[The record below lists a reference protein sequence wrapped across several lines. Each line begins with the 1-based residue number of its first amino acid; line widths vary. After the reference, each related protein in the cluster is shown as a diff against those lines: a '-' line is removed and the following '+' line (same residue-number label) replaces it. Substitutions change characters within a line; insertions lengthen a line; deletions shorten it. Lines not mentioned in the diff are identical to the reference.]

1 MVLRH
6 PALVLLLILA
16 AGALPSLASP
26 GTAVDDAALAV
37 PPLESMERAL
47 DSVRDAPAEDQQA
60 QRLKELYS
68 ATVQSLRGAAE
79 SRLDAAR
86 FERLYADAP
95 EQTARFTAELQD
107 LQRATRRISI
117 SRDISVERLERRLD
131 EAEAR
136 VAALRNEEVS
146 LGNTVST
153 LQTRVDAARQELKS
167 LGDVSAR
174 REGAPLPRPG
184 ESAEVTKA
192 RIDEWLSR
200 QDYRSAQR
208 LKLEIEVRTLP
219 VRLDARKAELK
230 LIGVQREEA
239 EREMTALAGQE
250 HLRRIAEASRLRDE
264 TIRHVAEMGSSLP
277 ELRALATEVSG
288 LADEYVATV
297 TRFESDSANLARAD
311 RALETLRASF
321 SATRQQLDIAALS
334 DALGPVLV
342 EQYQR
347 LDDFEQ
353 PDRYLALLSGRL
365 SETRL
370 REFRI
375 GQLRE
380 QSSARREQIEAAVRA
395 SDAADVREHE
405 SVIDEA
411 EQLLAD
417 RDELLDALGGLYVQ
431 VTGHIIELD
440 SIYQEQ
446 ASLAESFRQLLDR
459 NLIWMK
465 SHPALGVRDFTAFP
479 AVVLGLA
486 AGQDW
491 RGFFAE
497 LAGGLREH
505 PLSTGFS
512 LLVLLLL
519 WRNHAW
525 LRARLGSLGLRTVG
539 LKDYRFHMALQALG
553 VHLLLAMPV
562 PLVMVWSGWLLE
574 GLSSTNPLAPAI
586 GEAARSVGLLSYGY
600 LFLLSAF
607 GADGFARQHLR
618 WRTGR
623 VQSVQRWM
631 RFGVRLL
638 LPLALAC
645 LALGEFTDR
654 PEVAVAQRVATVLF
668 TLAFFLLSVALV
680 RAGTG
685 MFGGAFFAQ
694 RFALAGRAGRTL
706 VMALLVAQP
715 VAVLLDVMGYHFTAS
730 ALEVR
735 VFLTIVVLLIAK
747 LVIDTG
753 LLGLTIAGQR
763 SAALREQQ
771 AQEEQTSVDAPADED
786 FAKMNASAVALLQ
799 VFALGLT
806 AAVLLALWSQF
817 FTALSILDAVGLWQ
831 HESVVDGKTVLQDV
845 SLFDLLGAL
854 LLFGVALTLAR
865 GLPALLGIV
874 LYGWVTRK
882 GVLFT
887 IQTIISYVV
896 VSLGFFF
903 SLQLL
908 GFGWAKLQWMAAGL
922 SVGLGFG
929 LQEIFANFFA
939 GLIMLFERPVRIGD
953 VITLGEYSG
962 TIQRIRMRATTITDF
977 DNREVIVPNK
987 MFVTERL
994 INWTLSSSVVRMSF
1008 DVGVSYNADPRQ
1020 VRETLMELLEAD
1032 PRVLKDPPPNVVFRE
1047 FAASALNFRCFG
1059 HVEDI
1064 SLRFQVQNDLHMR
1077 ITEVFRE
1084 RGIEIAYPQMDL
1096 HLRSVD
1102 PVAGDRLSGPGA

>member
-6 PALVLLLILA
+6 PAFVLLLILA
-16 AGALPSLASP
+16 VGALPAVASAAS
-26 GTAVDDAALAV
+26 AVDDAALAV

-47 DSVRDAPAEDQQA
+47 ESVRDAPADDQQA

-95 EQTARFTAELQD
+95 KQTARFTAELQD

-174 REGAPLPRPG
+174 REGAPLSRPG
-184 ESAEVTKA
+184 DSAEVTKA
-192 RIDEWLSR
+192 RIDEWLAR

-208 LKLEIEVRTLP
+208 LKLETEVRTLP
-219 VRLDARKAELK
+219 VRLDARKTELK
-230 LIGVQREEA
+230 LVGVQREEA
-239 EREMTALAGQE
+239 ERDMTALAGQE

-264 TIRHVAEMGSSLP
+264 TARHVAEMGSSLP
-277 ELRALATEVSG
+277 ELRALATEVSA

-297 TRFESDSANLARAD
+297 TRFESDSANLARAN

-347 LDDFEQ
+347 LDDLEQ
-353 PDRYLALLSGRL
+353 PDRYLASLSGRL

-380 QSSARREQIEAAVRA
+380 QSSARREQVEAVVHA
-395 SDAADVREHE
+395 SGAADAREYE
-405 SVIDEA
+405 SVMDEA

-417 RDELLDALGGLYVQ
+417 RDGLLDALGGVYVQ

-440 SIYQEQ
+440 SLYQEQ

-465 SHPALGVRDFTAFP
+465 SHPPLEFRDFAAFP

-491 RGFFAE
+491 HGFFAE

-525 LRARLGSLGLRTVG
+525 LRAHLSSLGLRAVG
-539 LKDYRFHMALQALG
+539 WKDYRFHMALQALG

-562 PLVMVWSGWLLE
+562 PLVMLWSGWMLE
-574 GLSSTNPLAPAI
+574 DLSNTNPLAPAI

-623 VQSVQRWM
+623 VQSVERWM
-631 RFGVRLL
+631 RFGVRVL
-638 LPLALAC
+638 LPLAVAC
-645 LALGEFTDR
+645 LMLREFTDR

-694 RFALAGRAGRTL
+694 RFALAGRAGRVL
-706 VMALLVAQP
+706 VMVLLAAQP
-715 VAVLLDVMGYHFTAS
+715 VAVLLDVLGYHFTAS
-730 ALEVR
+730 ALAVR

-763 SAALREQQ
+763 SAELREQQ
-771 AQEEQTSVDAPADED
+771 AQEEQMSVEAPADED
-786 FAKMNASAVALLQ
+786 FARMNASAVALLQ

-831 HESVVDGKTVLQDV
+831 HESVVDGKTVLSDV
-845 SLFDLLGAL
+845 SLFDLIGAL
-854 LLFGVALTLAR
+854 LLFGAALTLAR

-908 GFGWAKLQWMAAGL
+908 GFGWDKLQWMAAGL

-1020 VRETLMELLEAD
+1020 VRETLMELLAAD
-1032 PRVLKDPPPNVVFRE
+1032 PRVLQEPPPNVVFRE
-1047 FAASALNFRCFG
+1047 FAASALSFRCFA

-1064 SLRFQVQNDLHMR
+1064 NLRFAVQNDFHMR
-1077 ITEVFRE
+1077 TTEVFRE

-1096 HLRSVD
+1096 HLRTVD
-1102 PVAGDRLSGPGA
+1102 LLAGDRLSGQGA